1 MTARTTPNARPV
13 VVDAVTDPASPA
25 STREGEAPS
34 ENEREYRR
42 LMRKWWF
49 AAAIAAPTMVLSYPW
64 LFPGLRELFPR
75 GSAELRDLWIA
86 MGVASLGVLAYS
98 GSQFFSGLV
107 QSVKHRSAT
116 MHTLIAIG
124 TGAAW
129 LYSTVALAAP
139 QLFPSEEFT
148 DVYYDVTT
156 VVVALVVL
164 GMAMEIKAKGRTSEA
179 IRKLIGLRPRT
190 ARVIRDGVETEV
202 PVDDVRVEELVVV
215 RPGERIPVDGAIVAG
230 ASAIDESMITGESI
244 PVDKAVGAEVI
255 GGTMNTH
262 GSFTARVTHVGEQT
276 ALANIVR
283 LVQEAQATKV
293 PIQRIVDQVS
303 RFFTPIV
310 VMLAIFGFVVWYD
323 LGPAPAF
330 AYATIVMVTTLII
343 ACPCA
348 LGMATPMSLTTGV
361 GKAAEHG
368 VLIRSGEALQ
378 GAQRLD
384 TIVLDKTGTIT
395 KGQPA
400 LTDVV
405 ALGDLP
411 QDELL
416 RLAASAERGSE
427 HPLGQAVVAGA
438 LGKGLRLSEATS
450 FEATTGGGIA
460 ATIDGHG
467 VRIGNER
474 FMLESGIGLGGAP
487 GPWVALAE
495 DGKTPMYVG
504 IDGKIA
510 GLVAVA
516 DTIKDDSVRAIKRLR
531 ALGLEVAMLTG
542 DNRRT
547 ASAIAR
553 QIGIDRVLAEVRP
566 GDKVAEIRKLQAEG
580 KRVGM
585 VGDGTND
592 APALTAANVG
602 FAIGTGTD
610 VAIEAA
616 DVTLIGGSLR
626 GVVLAIEI
634 SKATMRNVYQN
645 LFGAFI
651 YNTLGLPIALGL
663 LYPFTGILLSP
674 LLAAAAMSFSSV
686 TVITNAS
693 RLRGF
698 RPKEALA

>member
-1 MTARTTPNARPV
+1 
-13 VVDAVTDPASPA
+13 
-25 STREGEAPS
+25 
-34 ENEREYRR
+34 
-42 LMRKWWF
+42 MRKWWF

-64 LFPGLRELFPR
+64 LIPGLRELFPR

-86 MGVASLGVLAYS
+86 MGVASLAVLGYS

-139 QLFPSEEFT
+139 QLFPSEALT

-190 ARVIRDGVETEV
+190 ARVIREGVETDV

-262 GSFTARVTHVGEQT
+262 GSFTLRVTHVGEQT

-303 RFFTPIV
+303 RFFTPVV

-395 KGQPA
+395 KGAPA
-400 LTDVV
+400 LTDVI
-405 ALGDLP
+405 ALAELP

-438 LGKGLRLSEATS
+438 LAKGLRLSEATG

-460 ATIDGHG
+460 ATIDGHAL
-467 VRIGNER
+467 RIGNQR
-474 FMLESGIGLGGAP
+474 FMQDSGIDLGGAP
-487 GPWVALAE
+487 GPWVVLAE

-516 DTIKDDSVRAIKRLR
+516 DTIKDDSVRAIRRLR

-547 ASAIAR
+547 ANAIAR

-566 GDKVAEIRKLQAEG
+566 GDKVAEIRKLQADG

-592 APALTAANVG
+592 APALTAADIG

-651 YNTLGLPIALGL
+651 YNTLGLPVALGL

-674 LLAAAAMSFSSV
+674 ILAAAAMSFSSV

-698 RPKEALA
+698 RPKEALS

>member
-86 MGVASLGVLAYS
+86 MGVASLAVLAYS

-107 QSVKHRSAT
+107 QSITHRSAT

-215 RPGERIPVDGAIVAG
+215 RPGERIPVDGVIVAG

-262 GSFTARVTHVGEQT
+262 GSFTVRVAQVGEQT

-395 KGQPA
+395 KGQPT

-405 ALGDLP
+405 VLGDLS

-566 GDKVAEIRKLQAEG
+566 GDKVAEIRKLQAQG
-580 KRVGM
+580 RRVGM

>member
-1 MTARTTPNARPV
+1 VTARTTPNARPV

-107 QSVKHRSAT
+107 QSITHRSAT

-215 RPGERIPVDGAIVAG
+215 RPGERIPVDGVIVAG

-580 KRVGM
+580 RRVGM

>member
-1 MTARTTPNARPV
+1 VTALATLPAK
-13 VVDAVTDPASPA
+13 VTVE
-25 STREGEAPS
+25 READAPS
-34 ENEREYRR
+34 DNEREYRR
-42 LMRKWWF
+42 LIRKWWF
-49 AAAIAAPTMVLSYPW
+49 AAAVGAPTMVLSYPW
-64 LFPGLRELFPR
+64 LFPGVRNLFPAGSAQLRE
-75 GSAELRDLWIA
+75 LWIA
-86 MGVASLGVLAYS
+86 MGVASLAVLVYS

-107 QSVKHRSAT
+107 QSVRHRSAT

-129 LYSTVALAAP
+129 LYSTAALVAP
-139 QLFPSEEFT
+139 QLFPSEALT

-190 ARVIRDGVETEV
+190 ARVIRDGVETDV

-230 ASAIDESMITGESI
+230 ASAIDESMITGESV
-244 PVDKAVGAEVI
+244 PVDKTVGAEVI

-262 GSFTARVTHVGEQT
+262 GSFTLRVTHVGEQT

-395 KGQPA
+395 KGAPS

-405 ALGDLP
+405 ALGAFGD
-411 QDELL
+411 DELL

-427 HPLGQAVVAGA
+427 HPLGQAVVQGA
-438 LGKGLRLSEATS
+438 LGEGLRLSEATE
-450 FEATTGGGIA
+450 FAATTGGGIA
-460 ATIDGHG
+460 ATTDGHA

-474 FMLESGIGLGGAP
+474 FMLESGIDLGGAP
-487 GPWVALAE
+487 GPWVVLAE

-504 IDGKIA
+504 IDGTIA

-547 ASAIAR
+547 AQAIAR

-645 LFGAFI
+645 LFGAFV
-651 YNTLGLPIALGL
+651 YNTLGLPVALGL

-674 LLAAAAMSFSSV
+674 ILAAGAMSFSSV

>member
-107 QSVKHRSAT
+107 QSITHRSAT

-215 RPGERIPVDGAIVAG
+215 RPGERIPVDGVIVAG

-467 VRIGNER
+467 VRIGN
-474 FMLESGIGLGGAP
+474 
-487 GPWVALAE
+487 
-495 DGKTPMYVG
+495 
-504 IDGKIA
+504 
-510 GLVAVA
+510 
-516 DTIKDDSVRAIKRLR
+516 
-531 ALGLEVAMLTG
+531 
-542 DNRRT
+542 
-547 ASAIAR
+547 
-553 QIGIDRVLAEVRP
+553 
-566 GDKVAEIRKLQAEG
+566 
-580 KRVGM
+580 
-585 VGDGTND
+585 
-592 APALTAANVG
+592 
-602 FAIGTGTD
+602 
-610 VAIEAA
+610 
-616 DVTLIGGSLR
+616 
-626 GVVLAIEI
+626 
-634 SKATMRNVYQN
+634 
-645 LFGAFI
+645 
-651 YNTLGLPIALGL
+651 
-663 LYPFTGILLSP
+663 
-674 LLAAAAMSFSSV
+674 
-686 TVITNAS
+686 
-693 RLRGF
+693 
-698 RPKEALA
+698 